1 MRMLLVWFILSLLQ
15 ELKAHPGLLLAQWQ
29 GYPCRSG
36 TIESEDYLSRESF
49 IMLSNFHEL

>member
-29 GYPCRSG
+29 GYPSRSG